1 MLYRTVAAALAITL
15 IAILNGC
22 AVTVGYEEPLDE
34 PAVGSRVMV
43 QQRTASAAVQTP
55 EPPKPPKEPEPPKPL
70 DAVASSSTW
79 TLLPLSAG
87 TLAGG
92 VLTSSPTCDAATG
105 AISTQGA
112 TAELTVS
119 LAPFKGNDCTVKLT
133 GDMGLLRMQVATIP
147 RTGTNYTCTQAGDTT
162 LSANVGDGD
171 GWNVYGGGNVKL
183 PPNAIHFPTLT
194 PSVGLRVRLR
204 GDSAAHLGEVTA
216 TVHCAERL

>member
-1 MLYRTVAAALAITL
+1 MSLRVVAAALAITL
-15 IAILNGC
+15 IALLSLSGC
-22 AVTVGYEEPLDE
+22 AVSVGYQEPLDE

-43 QQRTASAAVQTP
+43 QQRTAAAVQTP
-55 EPPKPPKEPEPPKPL
+55 TPPAPKEPEPPKPL

-79 TLLPLSAG
+79 TLLANSAG

-92 VLTSSPTCDAATG
+92 VLTSVPTCDAASG
-105 AISTQGA
+105 SVSTQGA

-133 GDMGLLRMQVATIP
+133 GDMGLLRLATATLP
-147 RTGTNYTCTQAGDTT
+147 RPPTPYFCTQAGDTT
-162 LSANVGDGD
+162 LWANVGDGG
-171 GWNVYGGGNVKL
+171 GWGEYGGGNVKL

-204 GDSAAHLGEVTA
+204 GDTAAHLGEVTA
-216 TVHCAERL
+216 TVHCDERL